1 MAERAVDVIDDLD
14 SMLDQFNALL
24 SQTLEEAAAT
34 DNVAGFKSI
43 ACYRTGL
50 NISLSSE
57 SDEIKE
63 SIRQVYYMLRGS
75 GKLRISHKP
84 LNDHVVR
91 TTLQIAGKHRKP
103 GSIVVCQLF
112 VELEN

>member
-1 MAERAVDVIDDLD
+1 MAAKAADVIDDLD
-14 SMLDQFNALL
+14 SLLGQFDALL

-34 DNVAGFKSI
+34 DDVVGFKSI

-50 NISLSSE
+50 NVSLTGE

-63 SIRQVYYMLRGS
+63 SIGQLYSMLLGS
-75 GKLRISHKP
+75 GRLRIAHKP

-91 TTLQIAGKHRKP
+91 TTLQIAGKHSKP
-103 GSIVVCQLF
+103 GNIVVRLF
-112 VELEN
+112 H